1 MPEAATDTP
10 DAQPAPL
17 WRRLAA
23 GLVDAALLAGATLLA
38 GGPAVETAASP
49 ALLVLF
55 AGLAMFYRVLFEG
68 SRLAATPGKLA
79 LGLRVTAAD
88 GRRLSFATA
97 ALRAWP
103 WWLSGA
109 VAGIAP
115 TVVPVAALASLAAIA
130 AIPLGA
136 ARRGLHDRMAGTFV
150 VTAGDH
156 AGRDPA
162 A

>member
-1 MPEAATDTP
+1 MDPRMRTRRRCGAAWRPAWSTP
-10 DAQPAPL
+10 RC
-17 WRRLAA
+17 WRPRRCS
-23 GLVDAALLAGATLLA
+23 
-38 GGPAVETAASP
+38 PAASP

-68 SRLAATPGKLA
+68 SRLAATPGKLV
-79 LGLRVTAAD
+79 LGLRVSAAD
-88 GRRLSFATA
+88 GARLSYATA
-97 ALRAWP
+97 ALRGWP

-136 ARRGLHDRMAGTFV
+136 ARRGLHDRMAGTLV
-150 VTAGDH
+150 VAAGDH